1 MTSSAPTPEDASSFE
16 DLLSDALD
24 RFQSGGEAALAALL
38 AQHPDQAAKIR
49 QHLQWLRNM
58 GLLGTATAADPGAHP
73 TQLGDFR
80 LLEPIGHGGM
90 GIVYRA
96 RQESLNR
103 EVALKLIR
111 PDQMYFPGARER
123 FRREVE
129 LVARMQHPGIV
140 PVFAVG
146 NEGGIPYFAM
156 ELVRGATLAD
166 VIARLADRR
175 PRDLTGED
183 FDRALA
189 AHLGEPPAA
198 EPSPLFRSTWTEV
211 VLRIGRE
218 IAEALEHAHRRGVLH
233 RDVKPSNVLVTRAGR
248 VLLLDFGL
256 AGAQQAER
264 ITLTGS
270 ALGSLPYMPPEVLA
284 GEPHTRD
291 ARGDVYSLGAT
302 LWELLALRLPYQHSD
317 PLRLR
322 ELAGNAARPRLTE
335 LNPTVSWDLDT
346 VLATAL
352 EPDPERRYASASLLG
367 RDLDN
372 LLTHRPIEARKAGPW
387 LRLRRWSQRRPALA
401 TATIGLLLLAA
412 IAPSIYAVQEARL
425 RVRTEAQRDELL
437 QLNHALEQARATA
450 ETASARARTNFDKLQ
465 LAVDTMLTK
474 VGDESLRDIPRME
487 PVRRE
492 LLGAALRFYEE
503 FLAESPDDPALQHET
518 ARVRLRSADVQALL
532 GNYEAARQQIALAL
546 TTLQQLPAAT
556 AAANSELAQAT
567 ARLAT
572 AHRLLG
578 NLPDAADA
586 CSNAIANWLLLAGP
600 DRTAGTAIG
609 LASARIEASLI
620 AADRGDLTAARNML
634 ETSLTELAAWQA
646 AHPGQHQLQQVHA
659 RTLDRHA
666 IWLTQAAFQTRDR
679 AAAMT
684 LLGRAIDEH
693 QQAHSLWEQ
702 LLRRNPDQTQL
713 QADAAQNAVSLA
725 IPLQYTGRMA
735 ESRDALVRGV
745 ELTKV
750 LVANFPHSQRR
761 RSELANARANLAAA
775 HGVLDDAASSLTEA
789 NAARELFAELLRD
802 APDNDEYALGLC
814 QTQQAVALGRWNSGT
829 PATEVLP
836 LLDEAIAAVDR
847 ALAKR
852 PENPTYRRVR
862 RKMGETVA
870 VVGLEAGDHAC
881 VASAVQA
888 LLDPALSP
896 TEPLLAGALL
906 VRAAAVAS
914 KADAGDDAEHFRKQ
928 ARELFQQALAADA
941 TFASLRNHRALAG
954 QWEHPEFVEFWQHME
969 SARNQDK

>member
-1 MTSSAPTPEDASSFE
+1 MQPPPQQPEEASAFE
-16 DLLSDALD
+16 NLLSDAVE
-24 RFQSGGEAALAALL
+24 QWQAGGEAAVAALL
-38 AQHPDQAAKIR
+38 ARYPDEATKVQ
-49 QHLQWLRNM
+49 QHLLWLRNV
-58 GLLGTATAADPGAHP
+58 GLLGNHDEAIPGPHP
-73 TQLGDFR
+73 TRLGDFR
-80 LLEPIGHGGM
+80 LIEAIGHGGM

-96 RQESLNR
+96 RQESLQR
-103 EVALKLIR
+103 DVALKLIR
-111 PDQMYFPGARER
+111 PDLMYFPGARER
-123 FRREVE
+123 FRREVA

-166 VIARLADRR
+166 VIARTADRR
-175 PRDLTGED
+175 PRELTGAD
-183 FDRALA
+183 FDHAIA
-189 AHLGEPPAA
+189 AHLGEPPTT
-198 EPSPLFRSTWTEV
+198 EPSPLFRSSWSEV

-233 RDVKPSNVLVTRAGR
+233 RDVKPSNVLVTREGR

-256 AGAQQAER
+256 AGAQQTER

-284 GEPHTRD
+284 GAAGSRD

-322 ELAGNAARPRLTE
+322 ELAGNASRPKLNE
-335 LNPTVSWDLDT
+335 VNPTISWDIET
-346 VLATAL
+346 VVGTAL
-352 EPDPERRYASASLLG
+352 EPDPQRRYASASLLA

-401 TATIGLLLLAA
+401 TATVGLLLLAA
-412 IAPSIYAVQEARL
+412 IAPTIYAVQEART
-425 RVRTEAQRDELL
+425 RVRIETQRDQLL
-437 QLNHALEQARATA
+437 QLNHALEQAKAAAEHAT
-450 ETASARARTNFDKLQ
+450 ARARSNFDKLQ

-474 VGDESLRDIPRME
+474 VGDETLRDIPRME
-487 PVRRE
+487 PVRRD
-492 LLGAALRFYEE
+492 LLGTALRFYED
-503 FLAESPDDPALQHET
+503 FLSESPDDPALQHET
-518 ARVRLRSADVQALL
+518 ARVRLRSAEVHALL
-532 GNYEAARQQIALAL
+532 GNYGTAQQQVTNALA
-546 TTLQQLPAAT
+546 TLQQLQPT
-556 AAANSELAQAT
+556 TPLLITEIAQAT

-578 NLPDAADA
+578 NLADAAA
-586 CSNAIANWLLLAGP
+586 SSQAAVGAWLPLAGADAP
-600 DRTAGTAIG
+600 ATTAIG

-620 AADRGDLTAARNML
+620 AADRGDLTAARTML
-634 ETSLTELAAWQA
+634 ETSLTELGAWQQ
-646 AHPGQHQLQQVHA
+646 AHPDQHQIQQVHA

-679 AAAMT
+679 AAAMD

-693 QQAHSLWEQ
+693 RQAHSLWEQ
-702 LLRRNPDQTQL
+702 LRQRNPDQTQL

-735 ESRDALVRGV
+735 ESRDSLLRGV
-745 ELTKV
+745 QLIQGI
-750 LVANFPHSQRR
+750 VASFPHSQRR

-775 HGVLDDAASSLTEA
+775 HGVLKDAASSLLEA
-789 NAARELFAELLRD
+789 NAARDLYAELLRE
-802 APDNDEYALGLC
+802 APENDEYAIGLC
-814 QTQQAVALGRWNSGT
+814 QTQQAVALGRWSSGT
-829 PATEVLP
+829 PAAEVLP
-836 LLDEAIAAVDR
+836 LLQEAIAAVDR

-852 PENPTYRRVR
+852 PDNPTYRRVR

-870 VVGLEAGDHAC
+870 VVGLAAGDHVG
-881 VASAVQA
+881 VAVAVQA

-906 VRAAAVAS
+906 VRAAAL
-914 KADAGDDAEHFRKQ
+914 ADKSAANDTAERYRKQ
-928 ARELFQQALAADA
+928 ARELFQQALGTDA
-941 TFASLRNHRALAG
+941 SLASLRKHRDLAG
-954 QWEHPEFVEFWQHME
+954 QWEHPEFTEFWQQLE
-969 SARNQDK
+969 AAYKQAK

>member
-1 MTSSAPTPEDASSFE
+1 MTAPAPTPDDDSRFE

-24 RFQSGGEAALAALL
+24 LWQSGGETALTALL
-38 AQHPDQAAKIR
+38 HDHPEQAAKVR
-49 QHLQWLRNM
+49 QHLLWLRNM
-58 GLLGTATAADPGAHP
+58 GLLGGADAASTQAHP

-80 LLEPIGHGGM
+80 LIEPIGHGGM

-96 RQESLNR
+96 IQESLQR

-166 VIARLADRR
+166 VIARLTHRR
-175 PRDLTGED
+175 PQDLTGAD
-183 FDRALA
+183 FDRAIA
-189 AHLGEPPAA
+189 AHLGEAPAP
-198 EPSPLFRSTWTEV
+198 EPSPLFRSSWSEV

-218 IAEALEHAHRRGVLH
+218 VAEALEHAHRRGVLH
-233 RDVKPSNVLVTRAGR
+233 RDVKPSNVLVTREGR

-284 GEPHTRD
+284 GQPDSRD

-322 ELAGNAARPRLTE
+322 ELAGNATRPKLTE

-346 VLATAL
+346 VVATAL
-352 EPDPERRYASASLLG
+352 EPDPQRRYASASLLA

-372 LLTHRPIEARKAGPW
+372 LLSHRPIEARKAGPW

-401 TATIGLLLLAA
+401 TAAISLLLLCA
-412 IAPSIYAVQEARL
+412 IAPSIYAFQESRTRARI
-425 RVRTEAQRDELL
+425 EAQRDQLL
-437 QLNHALEQARATA
+437 QLNQALEQAKATA
-450 ETASARARTNFDKLQ
+450 ELASDRARANFDKLQ

-474 VGDESLRDIPRME
+474 VGDETLRDIPRME

-503 FLAESPDDPALQHET
+503 FVTESPDDPALQHET
-518 ARVRLRSADVQALL
+518 ARVRLRSAEVHALL
-532 GNYEAARQQIALAL
+532 GNYATAQQQVATALVA
-546 TTLQQLPAAT
+546 LQQLQPATPALST
-556 AAANSELAQAT
+556 EIAQAT

-578 NLPDAADA
+578 KLPEAAETCNA
-586 CSNAIANWLLLAGP
+586 AIAAWLPLAGP
-600 DRTAGTAIG
+600 NAPANATSG

-620 AADRGDLTAARNML
+620 AADCGDLTTARDLL
-634 ETSLTELAAWQA
+634 ETSLTELAVWQA
-646 AHPGQHQLQQVHA
+646 AHPDQHQLHQVHA

-666 IWLTQAAFQTRDR
+666 IWLTQSAFQTRDR
-679 AAAMT
+679 ANGMA

-693 QQAHSLWEQ
+693 QRARALWEQ
-702 LLRRNPDQTQL
+702 LLQRNPDQPQL
-713 QADAAQNAVSLA
+713 QSDAAQNAVSLA
-725 IPLQYTGRMA
+725 LPLQSTGRMA
-735 ESRDALVRGV
+735 EARDTLVRGV
-745 ELTKV
+745 ELTSS

-775 HGVLDDAASSLTEA
+775 YGALGDAASSLAQA
-789 NAARELFAELLRD
+789 NAARDLFAELLRE

-829 PATEVLP
+829 PAAEVLP
-836 LLDEAIAAVDR
+836 LLGEATAAADR

-852 PENPTYRRVR
+852 PDNPTYRRVR
-862 RKMGETVA
+862 RKMAETVA
-870 VVGLEAGDHAC
+870 VVGLEAAEHAG
-881 VASAVQA
+881 VASAVQH
-888 LLDPALSP
+888 LLDPALALI
-896 TEPLLAGALL
+896 EPLLAGALL
-906 VRAAAVAS
+906 VRAAAVARKAS
-914 KADAGDDAEHFRKQ
+914 AADAAEKYQQQ
-928 ARELFQQALAADA
+928 ARALFLQALAGDA
-941 TFASLRNHRALAG
+941 TLSSLRNHRGLAG
-954 QWEHPEFVEFWQHME
+954 QWEHPEFAEFWQQIEAEH
-969 SARNQDK
+969 K